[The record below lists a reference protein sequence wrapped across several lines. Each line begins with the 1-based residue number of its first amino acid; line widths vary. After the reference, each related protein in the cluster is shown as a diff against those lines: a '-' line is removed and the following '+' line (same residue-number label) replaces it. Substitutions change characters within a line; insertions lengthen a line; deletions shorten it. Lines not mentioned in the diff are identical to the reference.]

1 MNYMGSKRRL
11 AKYIVPILQHIIDTH
26 NLKYY
31 VEPFCGGCNI
41 VDKIKGIPR
50 IATDYNK
57 YLIELYRNID
67 KLSILDTNLSREEYN
82 DIRESYKQKDKKYED
97 WYYGAIGFLA
107 SYKVKFFNC
116 YGVKDSKNIRNY
128 FEEHIRGLVK
138 QAQDLEEVKFY
149 AKDYVY
155 ISKLENCLI
164 YCDPPYKDTTKY
176 VTGEFDHDKFW
187 DVIREVSKKN
197 IVFVS
202 EQTVPDD
209 FKIVFEKDLKCTM
222 DADKTKKTHSIVFE
236 KFVTINNIEGL
247 EDWIKDSKLIE
258 R

>member
-11 AKYIVPILQHIIDTH
+11 AKYIVPVLQHIIDTN

-31 VEPFCGGCNI
+31 IEPFCGGCNI

-67 KLSILDTNLSREEYN
+67 KLSTLDTNLSREEYN
-82 DIRESYKQKDKKYED
+82 NIRESYKQKDKKYED

-107 SYKVKFFNC
+107 SYKAKFFDC
-116 YGVKDSKNIRNY
+116 YGVKDSKGTRNFFNGRIRS
-128 FEEHIRGLVK
+128 LQK
-138 QAQDLEEVKFY
+138 QIKDLASVKFY
-149 AKDYVY
+149 AKDYIY
-155 ISKLENCLI
+155 IYIYNLENCLI
-164 YCDPPYKDTTKY
+164 YCDPPYKETKRY
-176 VTGEFDHDKFW
+176 ATGVFDHDKFW
-187 DVIREVSKKN
+187 DVVREVSKKN

-209 FKIVFEKDLKCTM
+209 FKIIFEKEVKCTQGLGES
-222 DADKTKKTHSIVFE
+222 KVRSE
-236 KFVTINNIEGL
+236 KFVTISNIEGL
-247 EDWIKDSKLIE
+247 ENWIKDNKLIE